1 MYYIRRNTHTF
12 LHIIWIK
19 CMSIVKYYNK
29 CSTLDIL
36 YIFTCYIQFVNS
48 WNLKV
53 GFLCNNNKSRWSPW
67 ILLQTNHRLHGTR
80 CKRNHRNHLLLSL
93 SRKNHPFKIPP
104 KMHQYPRSNKYRLF
118 LFRCKLSELDMHYN
132 ISITLIY

>member
-80 CKRNHRNHLLLSL
+80 CK
-93 SRKNHPFKIPP
+93 KIIEITCF
-104 KMHQYPRSNKYRLF
+104 YR
-118 LFRCKLSELDMHYN
+118 CHVK
-132 ISITLIY
+132 ITLLKYPQKCINIPDLTNIVFSYFVANSPSSICIIIYR